1 MRQLQAPAGLAA
13 GQRLSAAR
21 PPGRGDM
28 TASPG
33 RRRVAGK
40 ADGVADGPVHAR
52 QPTRAEEA
60 RTRRRGLAEPPRATL
75 FRLAI
80 EAAADAGTEQEFF
93 DRMAAAGV
101 RVRLIHDIAGAV
113 TEYAA
118 GLRGDVTLDGGQAW
132 HGGRQLAPGLS
143 LPRLRRQWTRR
154 QQGRRIP
161 PARRRGELRDAGAH
175 VPGTPDHAAPGR
187 PTLPPCRAHWRF
199 AGRGHPAGNWR
210 HPAWAGLAREPEAH
224 EGLGLPRVRCRGEPA
239 GRCRRNGR
247 RFEKLDTGILPVPHA
262 SHAPAP
268 GTVRTS
274 PSATGLPP
282 QGRGA
287 GPRQPA

>member
-1 MRQLQAPAGLAA
+1 
-13 GQRLSAAR
+13 
-21 PPGRGDM
+21 M

-80 EAAADAGTEQEFF
+80 EAAAGAGTEQEFF

-175 VPGTPDHAAPGR
+175 CPWHTGSRGPWAAHPAAMPRSLALRRARPSRWQLAAPG
-187 PTLPPCRAHWRF
+187 LGWPC
-199 AGRGHPAGNWR
+199 
-210 HPAWAGLAREPEAH
+210 
-224 EGLGLPRVRCRGEPA
+224 
-239 GRCRRNGR
+239 
-247 RFEKLDTGILPVPHA
+247 
-262 SHAPAP
+262 P
-268 GTVRTS
+268 GTRS
-274 PSATGLPP
+274 S
-282 QGRGA
+282 
-287 GPRQPA
+287 